1 MIKKKITFIEIED
14 DDDDDDDDDLY
25 KEFVLII

>member
-14 DDDDDDDDDLY
+14 DDDDDDDLY

>member
-14 DDDDDDDDDLY
+14 DDDDDDDNLY